1 MNVYYNQF
9 KINCSKVVVFFQ
21 KLCHKS
27 IYNYFLCLFK
37 KCWIF
42 RNVSCNFYLL
52 AKKKKHQRNKLWLKN
67 FVTMWM
73 KLWYKI
79 LIALCLVTSIFS
91 YWIHKKQS
99 CKKKTGIWFCFICFL
114 CLFFLI
120 FKRVGLSLTFLDYFD
135 LL

>member
-52 AKKKKHQRNKLWLKN
+52 AKKNHQKNKLWLKN
-67 FVTMWM
+67 FVIIWM

-79 LIALCLVTSIFS
+79 LVALCLVTSIFS

-99 CKKKTGIWFCFICFL
+99 CKKKKQGYDFASFVSSAF
-114 CLFFLI
+114 FFLI